1 MKKPIINPGCISC
14 GACQFYAPDV
24 FEVTDVSRVKKDADM
39 EKNREKIDHAI
50 KECPVSVIKWCDD
63 EQR

>member
-14 GACQFYAPDV
+14 GACQFHAPEV
-24 FEVTDVSRVKKDADM
+24 FEVTDVSRVKEDADM
-39 EKNREKIDHAI
+39 EKNQKKIDHAI
-50 KECPVSVIKWCDD
+50 KECPVSVIQWCDD

>member
-1 MKKPIINPGCISC
+1 MKKPIIKPGCISC
-14 GACQFYAPDV
+14 GACQFHAPDV

-39 EKNREKIDHAI
+39 EKNKDKIDYAI
-50 KECPVSVIKWCDD
+50 KQCPVSVIKWCDD